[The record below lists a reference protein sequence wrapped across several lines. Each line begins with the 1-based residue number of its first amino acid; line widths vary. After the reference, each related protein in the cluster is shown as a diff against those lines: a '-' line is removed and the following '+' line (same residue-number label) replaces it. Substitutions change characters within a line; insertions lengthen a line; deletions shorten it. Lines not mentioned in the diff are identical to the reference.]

1 MHTDGRLRRPPVK
14 RITLGSGRDYELCE
28 CWTMATLNTSF
39 FGLSLSGVPLI
50 NIRLDF
56 NSLLALFR
64 DETFR
69 KQFKGYQGEQI
80 PVKTHYFT
88 WHGRPNTLLTYLLR
102 DSIVG
107 LESAVSGA
115 VFVEAL
121 DRDIMTDDLLE
132 ATKNPFSL
140 KKRGTAACVYIGLPE
155 LIDPSFSL
163 QSQNTDLWER
173 IQRFY
178 KEVRNPIFHAYEIDS
193 DDPEPV
199 WMCLELLWEVFQWLN
214 SWHPIEKL
222 MSGPIVWN
230 PDVIRSVKEIPTLDT
245 YRVKQIIP
253 ERVLPESERE
263 RLEYLPKD
271 MSVVLIEE
279 VEGLYIGT
287 EEVLDIG
294 MREKDG
300 THLKVL
306 MSPHTAMRLLGFLAL
321 AQHHRGWEVPDAL

>member
-1 MHTDGRLRRPPVK
+1 
-14 RITLGSGRDYELCE
+14 
-28 CWTMATLNTSF
+28 MATLSTSF
-39 FGLSLSGVPLI
+39 LDLGLSGVPLI

-64 DETFR
+64 NETFR
-69 KQFKGYQGEQI
+69 KQFKGYQGKQI

-121 DRDIMTDDLLE
+121 DRGIMTDDLLE

-140 KKRGTAACVYIGLPE
+140 KEKRGTAACVYVGLPE
-155 LIDPSFSL
+155 LIDPRFSL
-163 QSQNTDLWER
+163 QSQNSDLWER

-199 WMCLELLWEVFQWLN
+199 WKCLELLWEVFQWLN

-222 MSGPIVWN
+222 MSGPIAWN
-230 PDVIRSVKEIPTLDT
+230 PDVVRRVKEIPTLDK

-253 ERVLPESERE
+253 ERVLPEGERE

-271 MSVVLIEE
+271 MSVLLVEE

-306 MSPHTAMRLLGFLAL
+306 MSPHAAMRLLGFLAL
-321 AQHHRGWEVPDAL
+321 AQHHRGWEVPDRL